1 MLARL
6 ETEDTCHVEPNRG
19 WCRLTGGY
27 PLVLEILGD
36 RGSGQVRRCVEDWSC
51 SEDNPSTER
60 NPSMTLLL
68 RTFLMRGTAL
78 VLVVAIGL
86 FGFVPRLD
94 AAFVPSADSW
104 PTLDRQS
111 DMAKVQKI
119 LEDKTVRERL
129 KALGFTEQ
137 EISARLD
144 QLSDQ
149 EVHALATQLDAV
161 TTGGSTAEVIIVILL
176 VAILV
181 VLVLQ
186 LSGKRIVGR

>member
-1 MLARL
+1 
-6 ETEDTCHVEPNRG
+6 
-19 WCRLTGGY
+19 
-27 PLVLEILGD
+27 
-36 RGSGQVRRCVEDWSC
+36 
-51 SEDNPSTER
+51 
-60 NPSMTLLL
+60 
-68 RTFLMRGTAL
+68 MRGTAL
-78 VLVVAIGL
+78 VLVVVIGL
-86 FGFVPRLD
+86 CGFVPRLD